1 MSDKK
6 RYIYRSGACIVRNE
20 SAYKYN
26 CPGRS
31 GLEAD
36 MIRRAVES
44 DLSECVKVIG
54 ESFLRMSLW
63 DSDISRGSG
72 VLV

>member
-1 MSDKK
+1 
-6 RYIYRSGACIVRNE
+6 
-20 SAYKYN
+20 
-26 CPGRS
+26 
-31 GLEAD
+31 